1 MARSAVRRRRR
12 TWGRGVAPSSIDVTR
27 PLTAS
32 DIVRRR
38 AGVEITAATSSDWGN
53 FSRLVLEL
61 RWITEP
67 GWIEFE
73 LDRPGFFTMVEEVGG
88 RCDFRSEIGRC
99 YEGDY
104 IGAEHVSLVAAG
116 APVIAHAYEMRR
128 ATVVCGVLGSDDRL
142 DDDAAPAIARS
153 PTRLMMKSRPLHD
166 CARLFAR
173 TAADPEDVFGRALSH
188 SVLVAW
194 AMEVGQATS
203 PPSGLALA
211 GEPLRA
217 ALAFIRNELDAP
229 IRLAELAAAAGLT
242 PAQFGG
248 QFLEATGLTP
258 QAWQMDARVR
268 NVQRLM
274 IDDPAGSLAE
284 YAALCGFAD
293 QSHFSRVFLK
303 IVGVSPTEWLNR
315 RR

>member
-1 MARSAVRRRRR
+1 M
-12 TWGRGVAPSSIDVTR
+12 WGRGAVPSSIRATR
-27 PLTAS
+27 SLTAS

-38 AGVEITAATSSDWGN
+38 AGVEIIAATSSDWRN
-53 FSRLVLEL
+53 FSRLVLDL
-61 RWITEP
+61 RWLTEP

-88 RCDFRSEIGRC
+88 RCDFRSETGRC

-116 APVIAHAYEMRR
+116 APVIVHAYEMRR
-128 ATVVCGVLGSDDRL
+128 ATIVCGVLAPDDRL
-142 DDDAAPAIARS
+142 DDDDAAYAIARS

-173 TAADPEDVFGRALSH
+173 TAADPEDVFANALSH

-194 AMEVGQATS
+194 AMEVGQAA
-203 PPSGLALA
+203 GLRSRQALA

-229 IRLAELAAAAGLT
+229 IRLAELAASAGLT

-248 QFLEATGLTP
+248 QFQEATGLTP

-284 YAALCGFAD
+284 YATLCGFAD

-303 IVGVSPTEWLNR
+303 IVGASPTEWLNR